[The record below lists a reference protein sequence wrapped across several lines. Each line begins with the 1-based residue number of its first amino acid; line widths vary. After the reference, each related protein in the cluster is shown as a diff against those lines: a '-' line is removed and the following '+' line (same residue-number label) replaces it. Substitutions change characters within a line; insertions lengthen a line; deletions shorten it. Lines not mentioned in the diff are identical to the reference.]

1 MRFGSYLSFE
11 THQTITF
18 KKIEK
23 GNMKYIRCQKAL
35 NDNSKESFFTK
46 DPILSQYYEKLEL
59 IEAFKIENS
68 VLLKEFD
75 ARLRKQKDSFLK
87 GLFVPVSKTKI
98 V

>member
-1 MRFGSYLSFE
+1 MRFASYLSFE
-11 THQTITF
+11 THQTVTL

-23 GNMKYIRCQKAL
+23 GNMKYNRCQKAL

-46 DPILSQYYEKLEL
+46 DPILSLYYEKLEL

-75 ARLRKQKDSFLK
+75 SRLRKSKESFLK
-87 GLFVPVSKTKI
+87 GLFVPVSKKSI
-98 V
+98 I